1 MIKRMWLRWLV
12 AVLAVL
18 CAGGAVWAGP
28 VAQASVPDNWGFA
41 YVDTFSGTP
50 DVNHQ
55 AGSWPAGFFVH
66 TSSGLP
72 GQVFVTFPQIASAAG
87 VVHVTAVID
96 VAVFC
101 QAQNWAPSGADE
113 VVAVRCFR
121 PGGAPVF
128 TPFVI
133 TFSQSSG
140 KLPAP
145 QGYGYVHFQPGS
157 GIVTRFNS
165 GGGTNTVTA
174 GGTGV
179 WTVRLPNLGAATQA
193 GDVQVT
199 AVNAAAAAKCEL
211 QGWTPAATGQTFV
224 VRCFNST
231 TAPLASGWDLTY
243 QVGRAI
249 TGTLPAKFGYSF
261 DNQPA
266 NPGPYAPV
274 PPPVN
279 FNSAGAVNTLQ
290 RAGGGLRLASFP
302 GIGQLQNTVLVT
314 AVSSGPGF
322 CNLNTVW
329 ATAPPNVIIRDVTC
343 YNAAGTHTNLRTM
356 ITYTSKF

>member
-1 MIKRMWLRWLV
+1 
-12 AVLAVL
+12 
-18 CAGGAVWAGP
+18 
-28 VAQASVPDNWGFA
+28 VAQASVPDSWGFA
-41 YVDTFSGTP
+41 YVNTFSGTP
-50 DVNHQ
+50 DLNHQ

-66 TSSGLP
+66 TSPGVT
-72 GQVFVTFPQIASAAG
+72 GQVFVDFPQIASSAG

-96 VAVFC
+96 VAVWC
-101 QAQNWAPSGADE
+101 QAQHWGPSGADE
-113 VVAVRCFR
+113 VVAVRCFK
-121 PGGAPVF
+121 PGGTPVF

-140 KLPAP
+140 NLPPP
-145 QGYGYVHFQPGS
+145 QGYGYVHFQAGS
-157 GIVTRFNS
+157 GIVTKFNS
-165 GGGTNTVTA
+165 NGGTNTVTP

-179 WTVRLPNLGAATQA
+179 WTVRLPNLGGAAMA

-199 AVNAAAAAKCEL
+199 AVDAAAPAKCEL
-211 QGWTPAATGQTFV
+211 QQWTPAATGQTFV

-231 TAPLASGWDLTY
+231 TTPMASGWDLTY

-249 TGTLPAKFGYSF
+249 TGTLPANFGYSF

-314 AVSSGPGF
+314 AVGSGPGF

-343 YNAAGTHTNLRTM
+343 YNAAGVHTNLRTM